1 MNGDVLKMLKDI
13 KNSLLGIALML
24 VGLSAFVFGIV
35 ADNGFFLYLGI
46 IVQLC
51 GFVKAVNAWLAHEVV
66 DVPDKKPFRPTESS
80 VPEFKISSDK
90 PVSPKED

>member
-1 MNGDVLKMLKDI
+1 MLKDI
-13 KNSLLGIALML
+13 KNILLGIAFML
-24 VGLSAFVFGIV
+24 AGLGVMFFGTVVDI
-35 ADNGFFLYLGI
+35 NLFFCLGGI
-46 IVQLC
+46 LQIC

-80 VPEFKISSDK
+80 VPESKISSDK